1 MNDCHAMPCRL
12 CGSVISDLGLQT
24 RSSSISVAKLAQPH
38 FAHTHAHTHKLTHSQ
53 RRSHACS
60 AAVASHFCISRMRF
74 GSFPQT
80 ASTRCCLLRMMVV
93 VVVGLHFTVID
104 YIKCVHEQ
112 RTNTHM
118 RVFAHELLRVRVN
131 ARGNPCLRRGLFHV
145 CTCIECRLWIALIKQ
160 SLDPAERELSTG
172 FGYKTCTLVYMYVC
186 LLPRVDELHGIA

>member
-1 MNDCHAMPCRL
+1 MFS
-12 CGSVISDLGLQT
+12 CGGFTLLHLSNAVRQL
-24 RSSSISVAKLAQPH
+24 
-38 FAHTHAHTHKLTHSQ
+38 
-53 RRSHACS
+53 S
-60 AAVASHFCISRMRF
+60 ANGINA
-74 GSFPQT
+74 
-80 ASTRCCLLRMMVV
+80 LLPAADDGG